1 MHNDEP
7 ALQDT
12 LERRSLI
19 EEVGEA
25 IARCTPPQ
33 VFGVHGD
40 WGLGKTSF
48 LHQVQW
54 YLTGDCPQQP
64 EAVTKEMKGQAND
77 AAGDALRPNYGRYKA
92 VVQTVWTRL
101 NASSR
106 PPTARRYAAS

>member
-7 ALQDT
+7 ALLDT
-12 LERRSLI
+12 LERGSLI

-64 EAVTKEMKGQAND
+64 EPSTDELV
-77 AAGDALRPNYGRYKA
+77 L
-92 VVQTVWTRL
+92 WT
-101 NASSR
+101 
-106 PPTARRYAAS
+106 PPMRR

>member
-7 ALQDT
+7 ALLDT
-12 LERRSLI
+12 LERGTLI
-19 EEVGEA
+19 EEVGNA

-54 YLTGDCPQQP
+54 YLTGRCPQQP
-64 EAVTKEMKGQAND
+64 ESVTDELKPMRAPTRI
-77 AAGDALRPNYGRYKA
+77 RPKPTSSG
-92 VVQTVWTRL
+92 
-101 NASSR
+101 SSR
-106 PPTARRYAAS
+106 